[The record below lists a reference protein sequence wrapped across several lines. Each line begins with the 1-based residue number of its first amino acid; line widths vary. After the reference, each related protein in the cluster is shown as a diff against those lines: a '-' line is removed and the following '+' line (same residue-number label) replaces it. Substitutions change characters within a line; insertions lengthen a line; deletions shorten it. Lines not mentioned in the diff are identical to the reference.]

1 MESAINGNWIGAVIS
16 LPAAAAVIFA
26 VRMGMSF
33 WAEER
38 KEIHEERKATN
49 ATIVQIVD
57 RMERV
62 AEGHD
67 AALKENTDRLSVM
80 SVTMATAL
88 AESSGNC
95 RRAQDRMDQASAELG
110 RRKNDEHP
118 PGVIHVE

>member
-1 MESAINGNWIGAVIS
+1 MDAVDGNWIGAVIS

-26 VRMGMSF
+26 VKMGMSF
-33 WAEER
+33 WSEER
-38 KEIHEERKATN
+38 KEIHEERKETN

-67 AALKENTDRLSVM
+67 AALKDNTDRLGAM
-80 SVTMATAL
+80 AVTMATTL

-95 RRAQDRMDQASAELG
+95 KRAQDRMDQASVELR
-110 RRKNDEHP
+110 RRKADDDKEL
-118 PGVIHVE
+118 

>member
-26 VRMGMSF
+26 VKMGMSF

-67 AALKENTDRLSVM
+67 AALKDNTDRLGAM
-80 SVTMATAL
+80 SVTLASTL
-88 AESSGNC
+88 AESSANC
-95 RRAQDRMDQASAELG
+95 KAAQHRMDQASVELR
-110 RRKNDEHP
+110 RRKDDDDKEL
-118 PGVIHVE
+118 